1 VIDTKPPRARRL
13 ADATPPLQVRLTE
26 LGFIDVVDAD
36 GSLVLSVAPNQVA
49 AIARAFTAATCP
61 PPDAKPRHEA
71 PERAV
76 PRVAGLSIR
85 DILEAHRER
94 PVVIDVEGKKA

>member
-1 VIDTKPPRARRL
+1 MTPPPARRL
-13 ADATPPLQVRLTE
+13 SDAKLPLNVMASE
-26 LGFIDVVDAD
+26 EGFITVSDTE
-36 GSLVLSVAPNQVA
+36 GWIVLSLTPIQVA
-49 AIARAFTAATCP
+49 AIARAVAAARCP
-61 PPDAKPRHEA
+61 PPAAKPRHEA